1 MGLILKVT
9 TTFPMK
15 NGSRLITPSP
25 LGCTLCPLQVFF
37 HFRDLHVEIPTS
49 NVEFFQGWSLVGVPS
64 FPCWKSGY
72 TEIYVYLAPVNVLE
86 ILGGEVKEPSNKKA
100 LFLHSKQPG
109 DLSHEK
115 KTSYFPWHPG
125 WLIGILIMVYEI
137 IPIWMGS
144 FSSPIY
150 RK

>member
-15 NGSRLITPSP
+15 NGSGLITPSP

-64 FPCWKSGY
+64 FPCWKSGE

-109 DLSHEK
+109 HLSHEK
-115 KTSYFPWHPG
+115 KTSYFPLKS
-125 WLIGILIMVYEI
+125 WLVNDGILVE
-137 IPIWMGS
+137 GS
-144 FSSPIY
+144 LNRNFRQYGQLKS
-150 RK
+150 RVE

>member
-15 NGSRLITPSP
+15 NGSRLITPST

-86 ILGGEVKEPSNKKA
+86 ILGV
-100 LFLHSKQPG
+100 
-109 DLSHEK
+109 
-115 KTSYFPWHPG
+115 
-125 WLIGILIMVYEI
+125 
-137 IPIWMGS
+137 
-144 FSSPIY
+144 
-150 RK
+150 R